1 MMDSVLPMLFFDSIL
16 KFRTVRVFQCRWHLL
31 TDLTNP
37 VHMQSFFSTVS
48 RHIANFQSVSGL
60 SFQNVGYV
68 TIKCFVLYLIMFC
81 DWSLE
86 DKPYWT
92 DKS

>member
-1 MMDSVLPMLFFDSIL
+1 MSVLVQLAF
-16 KFRTVRVFQCRWHLL
+16 VHLYL
-31 TDLTNP
+31 TKP
-37 VHMQSFFSTVS
+37 IQSSTHLGFFSTVS
-48 RHIANFQSVSGL
+48 RHIANLQSLSGI

-86 DKPYWT
+86 EKPYWT